1 MPEQPRPQKPGPEKV
16 TDADLFTPAQMVALL
31 VKGAEKRFT
40 SKAEQLESLNKSLDA
55 FDRQLAQTPA
65 HLRNQDPGAQF
76 VEQAMGL
83 LQQEIEAREPQRSL
97 LLNQSAQRSGT

>member
-16 TDADLFTPAQMVALL
+16 TEDDLFTPATMVALL

-40 SKAEQLESLNKSLDA
+40 SRAEQLESLNKSLDA
-55 FDRQLAQTPA
+55 FDRQLAQTPV

-76 VEQAMGL
+76 VEKAMGL
-83 LQQEIEAREPQRSL
+83 LQAEIEKREPQRKL
-97 LLNQSAQRSGT
+97 AMP